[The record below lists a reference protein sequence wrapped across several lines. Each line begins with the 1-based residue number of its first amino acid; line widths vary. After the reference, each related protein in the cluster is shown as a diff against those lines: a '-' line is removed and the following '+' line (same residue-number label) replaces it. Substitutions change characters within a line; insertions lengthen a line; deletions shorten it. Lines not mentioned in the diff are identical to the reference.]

1 MIITVKTASTGS
13 NIISTPITYF
23 ILYHFSVINENGIT
37 IPPDP
42 KPTLPK
48 KKKKKNKNH
57 NNDGWIEVPKKN
69 KSNGDTASI
78 SSSPSTTT
86 SNSDDVPKKDKN
98 QTMHGIMKCWIE
110 KSPND
115 SYGVIECKKFQGKE
129 NVEFFVHISE
139 LKFHHNKFMESN
151 AGDYYLELTKA
162 VRNFVNSYETY
173 KCKNRPNVTFQ
184 IGNLKQKALNVRLHK
199 PTYWKFNENGEDKMN
214 NKTKK

>member
-1 MIITVKTASTGS
+1 MIITVKTAGS

-162 VRNFVNSYETY
+162 AN
-173 KCKNRPNVTFQ
+173 NRPNVTFQ
-184 IGNLKQKALNVRLHK
+184 VGNLKRKALNVRLHK
-199 PTYWKFNENGEDKMN
+199 PTYLKFNENGEAKMY

>member
-1 MIITVKTASTGS
+1 MA
-13 NIISTPITYF
+13 PY
-23 ILYHFSVINENGIT
+23 
-37 IPPDP
+37 P

-57 NNDGWIEVPKKN
+57 GNDGWIEVPKKN

-78 SSSPSTTT
+78 SSGRSSTTT

-98 QTMHGIMKCWIE
+98 QTIGGIIKNWIE
-110 KSPND
+110 TGPNE
-115 SYGVIECKKFQGKE
+115 SYVVIECKNFQGKE

-139 LKFHHNKFMESN
+139 LKFHHNKFMELN

-162 VRNFVNSYETY
+162 VRNFVRSYEIFKSGTG
-173 KCKNRPNVTFQ
+173 NRPNDNVTFQ

-199 PTYWKFNENGEDKMN
+199 PTYWKFNEKGEAKMY